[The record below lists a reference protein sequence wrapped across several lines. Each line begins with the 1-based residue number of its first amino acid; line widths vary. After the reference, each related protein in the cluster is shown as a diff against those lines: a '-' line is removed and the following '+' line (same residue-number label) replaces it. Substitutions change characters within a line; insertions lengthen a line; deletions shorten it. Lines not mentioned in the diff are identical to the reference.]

1 MELPEHLCCCHR
13 NFPQGLLSQNEFE
26 ATSQTERNQ
35 TLIHYVMPQMGRRGA
50 QHVPSCGCKF
60 DVEVVRMKYV
70 SYYLSESNLHC
81 GVCFST

>member
-1 MELPEHLCCCHR
+1 MELPEHLCCRHR

-50 QHVPSCGCKF
+50 QDVPSCGYKF
-60 DVEVVRMKYV
+60 DMEVVRMKYV
-70 SYYLSESNLHC
+70 TYYLSESHLHC